1 MKHIRDKIPDM
12 EARLNTPMGRPS
24 KNSIPLAME
33 HSSATRTNKE
43 VLSSDS

>member
-12 EARLNTPMGRPS
+12 ETRLNTPMGRPS
-24 KNSIPLAME
+24 KNSTPLAMK
-33 HSSATRTNKE
+33 HSLTTRTNKE